1 MKIIIGNKQGYKING
16 SMKFF
21 KYVSTGPDY
30 TEPFY
35 VENTTNSTQT
45 VSIKKSN
52 SNPPTISVEYSTDR
66 NTWNT
71 LGSTSTTAL
80 TFTLPAGS
88 KIYLRASTSRWG
100 TYWTN
105 YTNITGMSKV
115 GGNVMSLLY
124 GANFTGKEVT
134 FPSNSNYAFE
144 QLFYQ
149 NTVLTDAGSLL
160 LPATTLVQGC
170 YGDMFNSCTNLA
182 KAPALPA
189 LTVVEQCYS
198 GMFYS
203 TSLVVAPELPATNVE
218 ARYYQFMFQNCSKLT
233 TVPLISAKSV
243 GDEGARS
250 MFSGCS
256 KLNYIKC
263 LTESN
268 LTSNGLNDWVNRVAA
283 SGTFVKKAGVT
294 WPTGANGIPNGWT
307 VVEE

>member
-16 SMKFF
+16 SMKFL
-21 KYVSTGPDY
+21 KYAEPGPDY

-35 VENTTNSTQT
+35 VENTTNSAQT
-45 VSIKKSN
+45 VSIKKNS
-52 SNPPTISVEYSTDR
+52 SNPPTVSVEYSTDR

-80 TFTLPAGS
+80 TLNLPAGS

-100 TYWTN
+100 TYYN
-105 YTNITGMSKV
+105 QYTNIIGMSKV

-124 GANFTGKEVT
+124 GANFTGSEVT

-170 YGDMFNSCTNLA
+170 YSDMFNSCTNLV

-198 GMFYS
+198 AMFYG
-203 TSLVVAPELPATNVE
+203 TSLVVAPELPAVNVE
-218 ARYYQFMFQNCSKLT
+218 VRYYQFMFQNYTKLT

-243 GDEGARS
+243 GTEGARS

-256 KLNYIKC
+256 RLNYIKC

-268 LTSNGLNDWVNRVAA
+268 LTSGGLSNWVNRVAA

-294 WPTGANGIPNGWT
+294 WPTGSSGIPNGWT